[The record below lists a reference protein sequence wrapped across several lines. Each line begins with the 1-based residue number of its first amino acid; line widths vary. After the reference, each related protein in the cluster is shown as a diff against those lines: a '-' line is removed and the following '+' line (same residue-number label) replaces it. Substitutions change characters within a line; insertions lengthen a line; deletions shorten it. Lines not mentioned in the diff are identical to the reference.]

1 MNSTCLMLKEED
13 LTMDLI
19 QGEKGRRDEE
29 EWLLFALLLLL
40 QLIQLI
46 HEIKVAKVEVQDDH
60 GLMLENGQN
69 DLDLELLLIEEP
81 DQEEELEEALVI
93 QVVPVPGDVD
103 LQVVHDIELLLQE
116 ELDQEEELEL
126 EEML

>member
-1 MNSTCLMLKEED
+1 MLKEED

>member
-1 MNSTCLMLKEED
+1 MLKEED

-81 DQEEELEEALVI
+81 DQKEELEEALEEALVI

-116 ELDQEEELEL
+116 ELDHEEELEL

>member
-81 DQEEELEEALVI
+81 DQEEELEEAPVI

>member
-1 MNSTCLMLKEED
+1 
-13 LTMDLI
+13 MDLI

>member
-81 DQEEELEEALVI
+81 DQEEALVI
-93 QVVPVPGDVD
+93 QVVPVPGDAD

-116 ELDQEEELEL
+116 ELDHEEDLEL

>member
-1 MNSTCLMLKEED
+1 MLKEED

-19 QGEKGRRDEE
+19 QGEQGRRDEE

-60 GLMLENGQN
+60 GLMLEN
-69 DLDLELLLIEEP
+69 DLDLEQLLIEEL
-81 DQEEELEEALVI
+81 DQEEELEPEEALVM
-93 QVVPVPGDVD
+93 QVVPVPGDAD

-116 ELDQEEELEL
+116 ELDQEEDLEL